1 MTKKVLDLKN
11 LTPAQLSDMLLRTGY
26 KMPTAEMAT
35 KRAARLCSALSTSEG
50 ERLPL
55 CYGDSHCGR
64 LGCPRCRWF
73 GGRVGMIKALPMVA
87 EHMESGSGQA
97 VTIIPEFGKT
107 AVGELPKGELRGFKN
122 QIRAAIRKVVPDAV
136 AVMSLDVS
144 VERRV
149 DEQEYWQWHVHGV
162 IFDLKGDALDQLR
175 QRFFRRVKS
184 DTSGN
189 CYRPV
194 QVKKLHDR
202 FGWLAYMSKPDLYM
216 REQRSN
222 ANGELRFSRK
232 RITVAQE
239 LRFVK
244 ALSKSKVKERF
255 FCVGMDPL

>member
-1 MTKKVLDLKN
+1 MTKKVRDPSN
-11 LTPAQLSDMLLRTGY
+11 LTTAQLSDMLLRTGY

-87 EHMESGSGQA
+87 ERMESGSGLA
-97 VTIIPEFGKT
+97 ITIIPEFGKT

-162 IFDLKGDALDQLR
+162 IFGLKDDALDQLR
-175 QRFFRRVKS
+175 QRFFWRVKS
-184 DTSGN
+184 DTSGT

-194 QVKKLHDR
+194 QVKKLRDR

-222 ANGELRFSRK
+222 ANGDLKFYRK
-232 RITVAQE
+232 RITIEQE
-239 LRFVK
+239 LHFVK
-244 ALSKSKVKERF
+244 ALSKSKVKERLF
-255 FCVGMDPL
+255 YIGMDPL